1 MAILQ
6 PIVDL
11 MLDLLK
17 FFQGYVG
24 DYGLAIILLTV
35 SVRVV
40 LLPLTLRQ
48 MQSMQA
54 MKELAP
60 QIKKLQEKHKDD
72 KQKQQ
77 EEVLKFYK
85 DNKVNPLSGCLPLI
99 LQFPILIA
107 LYRALSTT
115 NLLDNKPFLIFIA
128 DLTKSAGTANLTAAE
143 HLPLIILVVLMAATT
158 FMSQKMVSTDP
169 QQDKMMLMMGGFMA
183 FIAWNLPAGVLLYWI
198 TANVLQMLQQVAMAR
213 LTKQQ
218 GES

>member
-24 DYGLAIILLTV
+24 DYGVAIILLTV
-35 SVRVV
+35 AVRVV
-40 LLPLTLRQ
+40 ILPLTLKQ
-48 MQSMQA
+48 MKSMQA
-54 MKELAP
+54 MKELQP
-60 QIKKLQEKHKDD
+60 QIKKLQEKHKGD

-85 DNKVNPLSGCLPLI
+85 ENKVNPLAGCLPLL

-115 NLLDNKPFLIFIA
+115 NLLDKEPFLIFVA
-128 DLTKSAGTANLTAAE
+128 DLTKAAGTPNLTTAE
-143 HLPLIILVVLMAATT
+143 HLPLITLVVLMAATT

-169 QQDKMMLMMGGFMA
+169 QQDRIMLMMGGFMA

-198 TANVLQMLQQVAMAR
+198 TANVLQMLQQVATAR
-213 LTKQQ
+213 LTTQQ

>member
-1 MAILQ
+1 
-6 PIVDL
+6 

-17 FFQGYVG
+17 FFQSYVG
-24 DYGLAIILLTV
+24 DYGVAIILLTV
-35 SVRVV
+35 AVRVV

-48 MQSMQA
+48 MKSMQA
-54 MKELAP
+54 MKELQP

-99 LQFPILIA
+99 LQLPILIA
-107 LYRALSTT
+107 LYRTLSKT
-115 NLLDNKPFLIFIA
+115 NLLNGKPFLIFIN
-128 DLTKSAGTANLTAAE
+128 DLTWTAGTPNTSSFTTAQ
-143 HLPLIILVVLMAATT
+143 HLPYFLLVVLMAATT

-169 QQDKMMLMMGGFMA
+169 EQDKMMLMMGAFMA
-183 FIAWNLPAGVLLYWI
+183 FIAWKLPAGVLLYWI
-198 TANVLQMLQQVAMAR
+198 TANVLQMLQQVATAR

>member
-6 PIVDL
+6 PIVNL
-11 MLDLLK
+11 MVDLLK

-24 DYGLAIILLTV
+24 DYGVAIILLTV
-35 SVRVV
+35 AVRVV
-40 LLPLTLRQ
+40 ILPLTLKQ
-48 MQSMQA
+48 MKSMQA
-54 MKELAP
+54 MKELQP
-60 QIKKLQEKHKDD
+60 QIKTLQEKHKGD

-85 DNKVNPLSGCLPLI
+85 ENKVNPLAGCLPLL

-115 NLLDNKPFLIFIA
+115 SLLNKEPFLIFVK
-128 DLTKSAGTANLTAAE
+128 DLTKAAGNPNLSTAE
-143 HLPLIILVVLMAATT
+143 HLPLITLVVLMAATT
-158 FMSQKMVSTDP
+158 FLSQKMVSTDP
-169 QQDKMMLMMGGFMA
+169 QQDRIMLMMGGFMA

-198 TANVLQMLQQVAMAR
+198 TANVLQMLQQVATAR